1 MRPIHQDI
9 FKVVDA
15 ALAAGYRH
23 IDTAVA
29 YNNHQSL
36 ARALAVLLPEHN
48 LTRQDIFITSK
59 IPVWNQ
65 DPSWPSLADCHR
77 GLQVTQP
84 LQFCSVTYEPCCRQ
98 YLLSFKQNTWIF
110 S

>member
-1 MRPIHQDI
+1 M
-9 FKVVDA
+9 DA
-15 ALAAGYRH
+15 ALSAGYRH

-65 DPSWPSLADCHR
+65 DPSWPSLTDCHR
-77 GLQVTQP
+77 GLQVTQ
-84 LQFCSVTYEPCCRQ
+84 SKV
-98 YLLSFKQNTWIF
+98 LLCYI
-110 S
+110 

>member
-15 ALAAGYRH
+15 ALTAGYRH

-48 LTRQDIFITSK
+48 LTRQDIFI
-59 IPVWNQ
+59 
-65 DPSWPSLADCHR
+65 
-77 GLQVTQP
+77 
-84 LQFCSVTYEPCCRQ
+84 
-98 YLLSFKQNTWIF
+98 
-110 S
+110 

>member
-1 MRPIHQDI
+1 MRNIHQDI

-15 ALAAGYRH
+15 ALTAGYRH

-77 GLQVTQP
+77 GLQVTQ
-84 LQFCSVTYEPCCRQ
+84 SKV
-98 YLLSFKQNTWIF
+98 LLCYI
-110 S
+110 